1 MGPSQVT
8 IERDLQIRRKFK
20 DVPLLWTLLEL
31 TAWYRPALAYSS
43 VLLRG
48 IAATVMAN
56 WSTEEGVSLVNIM
69 ALGQLLPPPLASIR
83 DILPVLEPHQVRS
96 DMLHTSFYSLQYCF
110 SYSIIQNFRI

>member
-1 MGPSQVT
+1 MLQVT

-31 TAWYRPALAYSS
+31 TAWYRPALAYCS

-56 WSTEEGVSLVNIM
+56 WNTEEGVSLVNIM

-83 DILPVLEPHQVRS
+83 DILSVLEPHQV
-96 DMLHTSFYSLQYCF
+96 YSCVFVDFAISVYHLN
-110 SYSIIQNFRI
+110 I

>member
-1 MGPSQVT
+1 MSQVT

-56 WSTEEGVSLVNIM
+56 WNTEEGVLLVNIM

-83 DILPVLEPHQVRS
+83 DILPVLEPHQVV
-96 DMLHTSFYSLQYCF
+96 L
-110 SYSIIQNFRI
+110 

>member
-1 MGPSQVT
+1 MT

-56 WSTEEGVSLVNIM
+56 WNTEEGVSLVNVM

-83 DILPVLEPHQVRS
+83 DILPVLEPHQVVDCARR
-96 DMLHTSFYSLQYCF
+96 LLRCCTSNHLSCSSLGF
-110 SYSIIQNFRI
+110 